1 VPQVVGGAAAG
12 GEWRGVVGKPE
23 EAEAGVREE
32 GDREW
37 KKISRSLYG
46 IELQQEIYQKIV

>member
-12 GEWRGVVGKPE
+12 GEWRGVAGKPE

-32 GDREW
+32 GGREW
-37 KKISRSLYG
+37 NEIS
-46 IELQQEIYQKIV
+46 